1 MNRFFYKAPA
11 TGSTG
16 GRKNTPMVTLT
27 HSAFSPRLSLRK
39 ACALAGLL
47 ALLPLATPAHAGGSW
62 SVSYDYSG
70 TTTSSDNFTYA
81 WYRDPYIPASQS
93 VSCEWYHGYY
103 GEGDGFHGNVT
114 ATFTW
119 VADPNTPNQPPTPLY
134 VKETGSVAAYSS
146 RNSAADDG
154 LGDAAQIAT
163 ETGYDGSTYISAWS
177 HGSHLVQKGTQSPV
191 TITRHVSGSAVRARV
206 TLSYK
211 AEVDSRAVTLGTSSA
226 TFHKDPNTGLRV
238 PDIPDPDS
246 TLELTSIYSHHAS
259 TTGNMGLG
267 GGTATVGEDFI
278 NWIDFSPSFVGDWHW
293 QSATDSAG
301 NPILA
306 PDILNPDTWSWSPNE
321 SEDTWDFGKWS
332 MPFGNISYQD
342 GQAQGQPTGSQTKS
356 ITYNATDNTDGATG
370 TAKASVTLHDE
381 WENAHPDT
389 PATTLNE
396 KRTYAPGYAGVSNN
410 TGVKQTSPP
419 TMTGT
424 INASLTLGFNF
435 SPSFEVSWA
444 KILGIAVN
452 ASGNVGA
459 SLSIS
464 VPGPLLDPGYA
475 AYPFVLTTWQT
486 DNYLVDNYTTAGYAG
501 AVPQS
506 VDDPNSVTNTISWT
520 EPLRIGVQPPP

>member
-1 MNRFFYKAPA
+1 MPLAALPA
-11 TGSTG
+11 RAGGYWSGPSYDCTG
-16 GRKNTPMVTLT
+16 TLT
-27 HSAFSPRLSLRK
+27 STDGFSYPWIWRANPYYANSGISCYWAYR
-39 ACALAGLL
+39 GY
-47 ALLPLATPAHAGGSW
+47 GGT
-62 SVSYDYSG
+62 DGFSG
-70 TTTSSDNFTYA
+70 TIKS
-81 WYRDPYIPASQS
+81 
-93 VSCEWYHGYY
+93 
-103 GEGDGFHGNVT
+103 
-114 ATFTW
+114 TFTW
-119 VADPNTPNQPPTPLY
+119 VPDPNTPNATPTPLY
-134 VKETGSVAAYSS
+134 IKETATMIAAESS
-146 RNSAADDG
+146 KSTADDG
-154 LGDAAQIAT
+154 LGDAALIYT
-163 ETGYDGSTYISAWS
+163 STYNGVDYNSAS
-177 HGSHLVQKGTQSPV
+177 SQGSHLVQKGTNSPV
-191 TITRHVSGSAVRARV
+191 TITRSLSAQSVR
-206 TLSYK
+206 TQLQMSYQ
-211 AEVDSRAVTLGTSSA
+211 AQTDTRALTLGTSSA
-226 TFHKDPNTGLRV
+226 TFHKDQNTGLRV

-321 SEDTWDFGKWS
+321 SEDTWAFGKWS

-424 INASLTLGFNF
+424 INASVTLGFNF